1 MAAPGSFV
9 SNFTNGEITVS
20 DGTGTPLTLALSL
33 DEGNFSVTGLA
44 DRLREIG
51 AYETRGALRGLSL
64 TTRTYP
70 SISFSSLISEWTN
83 ASTGTLMDMVLGT
96 AGSAFAARIGTL
108 GASHPV
114 VTLDLRFQFV
124 DFAGSGHDLTFHDV
138 LIAFDMSEGD
148 PNTVSFTGTVYGE
161 IDGDLSMDG

>member
-1 MAAPGSFV
+1 MAAPGTFV
-9 SNFTNGEITVS
+9 SNFTNGTITVS
-20 DGTGTPLTLALSL
+20 DGTGTPLTLTLSL
-33 DEGNFSVTGLA
+33 DEGNFSVSGLA

-70 SISFSSLISEWTN
+70 SLSFSSLISEWTD

-96 AGSAFAARIGTL
+96 TGSAFAARVGTL
-108 GASHPV
+108 GATHPV
-114 VTLDLRFQFV
+114 VTLDIEFKFT
-124 DFAGSGHDLTFHDV
+124 DFAGTAHDLKFHDV
-138 LIAFDMSEGD
+138 LISFDFSEGD
-148 PNTVSFTGTVYGE
+148 PDTLSFSGTVYGE